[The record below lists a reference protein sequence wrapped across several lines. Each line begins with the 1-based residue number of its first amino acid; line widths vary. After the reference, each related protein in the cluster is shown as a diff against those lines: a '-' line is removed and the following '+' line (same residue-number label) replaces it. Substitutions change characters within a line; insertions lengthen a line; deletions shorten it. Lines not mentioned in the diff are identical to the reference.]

1 MGDEVDAFSE
11 ELRRRPE
18 VRIINKYA
26 VLAAYVRITLKSIGA
41 LLLLW
46 ATVVLLG
53 GFVSSMKK
61 GDFWSVTI
69 IAFVQAAGVFEAIGF
84 AGMDLYLDW
93 LVYNG
98 PDIKYWLQKCRCELN
113 QLPMRQWSKKQIQN
127 VVSFLIFITLSV
139 RSDLVA
145 VLAVSAPLVSM
156 KLSSRAIRQDHGI
169 ADGEAFKAN
178 MKRALNLF
186 YGAAFAHG
194 AISALW
200 MTAQAGANTW
210 IEVIV
215 SDQHGFSPKVIR
227 AYLRKTKDMCLKN
240 KTSATSWNLIT
251 YGAGLLD
258 SSLPE
263 EYAAGGRVLTM
274 LIDKDV
280 PLQVRRLLIRSPRQ
294 RIQKLI
300 GTLAWRSPADQ
311 EMIWLAARIVEHL
324 ASDLN
329 LAHFPGAL
337 ECISSLLNH
346 KILHLPFVPGQREDG
361 EGIDKDLLLPGL
373 RILENLAHDTTNCT
387 LIYNSKGLL
396 SKIVAPV
403 SSNEFVEDIKSSAA
417 WNKVADGSL
426 KVVSRLMGSSGRTGK
441 NMCRLIANNRN
452 AVKNLE
458 VVLEMDIKSNSGIIE
473 LQMRAIEVLTQLALH
488 HPASA
493 SFMMRREKLIERAL
507 HIFLAADWMEDYLKD
522 EKKKIEKPTLSQKN
536 TSPIPSMGRCIDN
549 LIKKVKE
556 KRAKQARET
565 RVEKK
570 MKEVQK
576 TASRLKEKAGEAL
589 AMLSSDSEAIK
600 SFTGCDD
607 DIHRLTELLDCNI
620 KSIKCK
626 ISTADTVEIDIN
638 TDCRISAGVI
648 LKNLSNYVKAPTLRK
663 VFGELIRVEQDEP
676 FTSGNHN
683 KQCGDRIL
691 QTELLS
697 LVAAIR
703 ANNNLNLAGI
713 LLSQTPPD
721 TLEDFVMRLKKMVED
736 NMYATPACLAIQKL
750 TCELVI
756 EFIKHDRNVE
766 MIDRHNIIATL
777 LEASEV
783 MDCVESNMLF
793 AGVDRDCYGVPLK
806 PLSSVLAKN
815 AEDLLAQRKQA
826 LGITINIVPA
836 SAPIP

>member
-1 MGDEVDAFSE
+1 
-11 ELRRRPE
+11 
-18 VRIINKYA
+18 
-26 VLAAYVRITLKSIGA
+26 
-41 LLLLW
+41 
-46 ATVVLLG
+46 
-53 GFVSSMKK
+53 
-61 GDFWSVTI
+61 
-69 IAFVQAAGVFEAIGF
+69 FEAIGF

-93 LVYNG
+93 FFCNG

-346 KILHLPFVPGQREDG
+346 KILHLPFVP
-361 EGIDKDLLLPGL
+361 
-373 RILENLAHDTTNCT
+373 
-387 LIYNSKGLL
+387 
-396 SKIVAPV
+396 V

-638 TDCRISAGVI
+638 TDCRISVGVI

-663 VFGELIRVEQDEP
+663 VWLTTPTPTRQKFSAIN
-676 FTSGNHN
+676 FCKN
-683 KQCGDRIL
+683 KCTWKGGC
-691 QTELLS
+691 LS
-697 LVAAIR
+697 FYHI
-703 ANNNLNLAGI
+703 
-713 LLSQTPPD
+713 
-721 TLEDFVMRLKKMVED
+721 
-736 NMYATPACLAIQKL
+736 
-750 TCELVI
+750 
-756 EFIKHDRNVE
+756 
-766 MIDRHNIIATL
+766 
-777 LEASEV
+777 
-783 MDCVESNMLF
+783 
-793 AGVDRDCYGVPLK
+793 
-806 PLSSVLAKN
+806 
-815 AEDLLAQRKQA
+815 
-826 LGITINIVPA
+826 
-836 SAPIP
+836 